1 MDPKLLFVYGTLKP
15 SLSSAFTRL
24 TGQQLLGAGRATLP
38 NHMLYDLGSFPGVV
52 PNLGTD
58 VVGEAIDLEGYT
70 QAQLDTILRSLDR
83 YEGCPT
89 LYRREQAT
97 INLFDKTQ
105 AAAWVYIFN
114 DAGAMSQYP
123 KGTHINAETPTETP
137 RYCWR

>member
-1 MDPKLLFVYGTLKP
+1 MGFE
-15 SLSSAFTRL
+15 
-24 TGQQLLGAGRATLP
+24 RALLP

-52 PNLGTD
+52 PNPGTD

-70 QAQLDTILRSLDR
+70 QDQLATVLRSLDR

-89 LYRREQAT
+89 LYRREQVT

-114 DAGAMSQYP
+114 ADGDMSHYA
-123 KGTHINAETPTETP
+123 KGTHINGETPTETP